1 MNDKNQDELDSI
13 PVIREQENEN
23 DFYSLQTS
31 ESIEITTSKS
41 RKSILETRF
50 KIIDKILYSLFI
62 LAFILLLIQFIML
75 LTEGEQNEENKIPNL
90 TSGQETKTNIE
101 TKPEIEKKLNIGF
114 LYPSLSGNGI
124 SRFMQVTSENFLR
137 YGNYNVIFITKKR
150 QKNELSFNPKIKRYF
165 CFSNMTLIKEV
176 IKQEKIDFLLVNN
189 YFSPNIVSIKTTGAK
204 IIGLY
209 HGVFFSSMFNNDTLL
224 YHDWKNLKLYDAFV
238 HLSIDDYYFMSNL
251 GFQNNIFIPNMYTFD
266 KDKTPLAELKNHNIM
281 MLGRLNDRKKGVIFA
296 VKAMEIIVKEI
307 PDAKLNLVS
316 SDSKDERMEQII
328 KKLNL
333 SNNIKYIPFTQNI
346 QKYFLDSSVFFFP
359 SLTEAFPMA
368 LNEAKAYGL
377 PCVGFN
383 VDYSVPYKTGIIKVE
398 MFDYKALANEVIKLL
413 KDYDYRIK
421 VGKEAKESLSMFSNE
436 ETTKMWTR
444 LFYALNSDEI
454 KFQRLRKAIK
464 KKYYNKLSAKKNLE
478 KQFNYIKQYNKF
490 FKCYTLDNFTD
501 VDRINNIT
509 LCQNVTF

>member
-224 YHDWKNLKLYDAFV
+224 YHDWKNLKL
-238 HLSIDDYYFMSNL
+238 
-251 GFQNNIFIPNMYTFD
+251 
-266 KDKTPLAELKNHNIM
+266 
-281 MLGRLNDRKKGVIFA
+281 
-296 VKAMEIIVKEI
+296 
-307 PDAKLNLVS
+307 
-316 SDSKDERMEQII
+316 
-328 KKLNL
+328 
-333 SNNIKYIPFTQNI
+333 
-346 QKYFLDSSVFFFP
+346 
-359 SLTEAFPMA
+359 
-368 LNEAKAYGL
+368 
-377 PCVGFN
+377 
-383 VDYSVPYKTGIIKVE
+383 
-398 MFDYKALANEVIKLL
+398 
-413 KDYDYRIK
+413 
-421 VGKEAKESLSMFSNE
+421 
-436 ETTKMWTR
+436 
-444 LFYALNSDEI
+444 
-454 KFQRLRKAIK
+454 
-464 KKYYNKLSAKKNLE
+464 
-478 KQFNYIKQYNKF
+478 
-490 FKCYTLDNFTD
+490 
-501 VDRINNIT
+501 
-509 LCQNVTF
+509 